1 MMDHPYCLRLA
12 WRGVRNA
19 HMHLL
24 SPFGIL
30 LQRTSFPLLYIQ
42 RRLDPVI
49 NFARKKGTMNRYNR
63 PRRNC
68 RRVRLSA
75 AGVKYCPLRSS
86 TSRFLRCGG
95 VGRPVLSL
103 ACGLYRGIA
112 WI

>member
-1 MMDHPYCLRLA
+1 M
-12 WRGVRNA
+12 V

-30 LQRTSFPLLYIQ
+30 LLQGTSFPLLYIQ
-42 RRLDPVI
+42 RRDPVI
-49 NFARKKGTMNRYNR
+49 NFARKKGAMNRYNR
-63 PRRNC
+63 PTRNC

-95 VGRPVLSL
+95 IGSPVLSL
-103 ACGLYRGIA
+103 ACSLYRGIA